1 MKKIE
6 KKVKVWMIG
15 FLSGVVL
22 LIGWFLPYSNGVVVY
37 QWLWG
42 LITTGGIPDFVIS
55 PNSLLIAIV
64 LLILI
69 LITLL
74 TSFMTK
80 NREELKKM
88 GIIWLMLGIFSIIL
102 LFIPMIG
109 GITTLSFGFYISLI
123 GGIIEVLAGVG
134 ALIGK

>member
-1 MKKIE
+1 ME

-22 LIGWFLPYSNGVVVY
+22 LIGWFLPYSNGTVMY

-42 LITTGGIPDFVIS
+42 LITVGGIPVFVIS
-55 PNSLLIAIV
+55 PNSLLIAII

-74 TSFMTK
+74 TGFMAK
-80 NREELKKM
+80 SREDLKRI
-88 GIIWLMLGIFSIIL
+88 GIIWLILGIIFIIV

-109 GITTLSFGFYISLI
+109 GISVLSFGFYVSLI
-123 GGIIEVLAGVG
+123 GGIIEILAGVA
-134 ALIGK
+134 ALLGK